1 MLYDIRIERR
11 VGEGREEEGE
21 MEGGRERGR
30 GTEGE
35 RGREI
40 WLCLSQPGKIWQSLR
55 IDLLY

>member
-11 VGEGREEEGE
+11 AGEGRKEEGE
-21 MEGGRERGR
+21 TEGGRER
-30 GTEGE
+30 E

-40 WLCLSQPGKIWQSLR
+40 WLCLSQPGKIWQSLQ